1 MAKAKPSKA
10 AARSKPA
17 TKKPAPAKKPAQGK
31 KSKAKPPAKK
41 APTNKAPAKK
51 PATSGRV
58 KPSKKPLK
66 PAPKPTA
73 KVPAK
78 VAAKA
83 APAAKAPMDA
93 KAKPKG
99 INVIDKPVEVKKPVA
114 PPGKP
119 GKKPIEIPNFGGPLL
134 GPGKK
139 WKPLIVSG
147 PNAPK
152 VVQTGS
158 DLTSLEGKTNLSRK
172 ELDHYRAILIRK
184 RGELVG
190 DINTMEGQVLKD
202 NSGSLSH
209 TPQHAAEQG
218 SDAYEQAL
226 SLDIAEVDR
235 NLIREIDDALARIDN
250 ASYGLCQKTGKPIS
264 KERLEELPWTRY
276 SIEAARELEKKQF
289 AVPRGSGAESARASA
304 ASGD

>member
-1 MAKAKPSKA
+1 
-10 AARSKPA
+10 
-17 TKKPAPAKKPAQGK
+17 
-31 KSKAKPPAKK
+31 
-41 APTNKAPAKK
+41 
-51 PATSGRV
+51 
-58 KPSKKPLK
+58 
-66 PAPKPTA
+66 
-73 KVPAK
+73 
-78 VAAKA
+78 
-83 APAAKAPMDA
+83 
-93 KAKPKG
+93 
-99 INVIDKPVEVKKPVA
+99 
-114 PPGKP
+114 
-119 GKKPIEIPNFGGPLL
+119 
-134 GPGKK
+134 
-139 WKPLIVSG
+139 
-147 PNAPK
+147 
-152 VVQTGS
+152 
-158 DLTSLEGKTNLSRK
+158 
-172 ELDHYRAILIRK
+172 
-184 RGELVG
+184 VG

-250 ASYGLCQKTGKPIS
+250 ASFGLCQKTGKPIS